1 MVSFVDRSLT
11 YRFANAAYQEWFGR
25 TPAEVVG
32 WTIPEIAGA
41 EDYAIRRALIERALA
56 GETVQMDL
64 DWPWP
69 DRRRRIADIRY
80 LPRRDAVGA
89 VDGFGVDPILP
100 DRRRLGL
107 GTEPDELAWG
117 AELQS

>member
-89 VDGFGVDPILP
+89 VDGFYVFVQDVTILR
-100 DRRRLGL
+100 DATAML
-107 GTEPDELAWG
+107 
-117 AELQS
+117 